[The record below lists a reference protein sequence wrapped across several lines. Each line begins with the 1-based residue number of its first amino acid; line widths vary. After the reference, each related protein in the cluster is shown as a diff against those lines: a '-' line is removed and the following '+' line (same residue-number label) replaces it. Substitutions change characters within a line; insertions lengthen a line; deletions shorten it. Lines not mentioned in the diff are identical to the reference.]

1 MTAIVSVRVEEEVL
15 EFEGQTKGKL
25 GTPIAKTIV
34 DNVTYDKFIYYLHEH
49 NDVAKYIVE
58 KLY

>member
-1 MTAIVSVRVEEEVL
+1 MEKEANLDGTDIRSGMTAIVSVRVEEEVL

-34 DNVTYDKFIYYLHEH
+34 DNVTYDKFI
-49 NDVAKYIVE
+49 
-58 KLY
+58 